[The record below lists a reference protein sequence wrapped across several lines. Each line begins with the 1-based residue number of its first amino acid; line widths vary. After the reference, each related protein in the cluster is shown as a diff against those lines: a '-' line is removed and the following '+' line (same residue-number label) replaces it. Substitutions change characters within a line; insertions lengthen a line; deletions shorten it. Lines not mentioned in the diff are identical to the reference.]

1 MLLAALSLGLVPQ
14 PGGLVLRKMCPAAS
28 RAAVPV
34 AQAEDKGWD
43 GEFRE
48 MPVEKATP
56 LTDARRKAARWRR
69 WRRWRKW
76 RKRRSAGTETPVVAA
91 AWLL

>member
-1 MLLAALSLGLVPQ
+1 MLLALALGYAPQ

-43 GEFRE
+43 GEYRE
-48 MPVEKATP
+48 MPVETAT
-56 LTDARRKAARWRR
+56 DR
-69 WRRWRKW
+69 
-76 RKRRSAGTETPVVAA
+76 
-91 AWLL
+91 